1 MIITGVTNQFKGG
14 DTETLEMEFV
24 DSSGNVIDAIKSGL
38 TFRVSCT
45 TRGSAQVSDEIARGG
60 MKDLNYDHGNGVT
73 YYFRV
78 PTNADSNLIN
88 SINIIFPN
96 EYDLSNDIRFVG
108 TDGVSETAPSVFI
121 TGQRIALKG
130 LTPFEG
136 FNTIGFQIEGVSNL
150 LYQTNT

>member
-1 MIITGVTNQFKGG
+1 
-14 DTETLEMEFV
+14 MEFV

-78 PTNADSNLIN
+78 PTNADSNSID

-96 EYDLSNDIRFVG
+96 EYDLSNDIDSLERMVY
-108 TDGVSETAPSVFI
+108 
-121 TGQRIALKG
+121 LK
-130 LTPFEG
+130 P
-136 FNTIGFQIEGVSNL
+136 L
-150 LYQTNT
+150 LVYLLQAKELH